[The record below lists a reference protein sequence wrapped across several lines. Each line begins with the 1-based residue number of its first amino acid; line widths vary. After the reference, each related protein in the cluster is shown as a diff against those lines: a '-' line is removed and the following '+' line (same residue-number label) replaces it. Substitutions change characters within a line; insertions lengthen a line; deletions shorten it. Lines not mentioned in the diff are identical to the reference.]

1 MNGRRCTTWTLWR
14 MRASSGSELPAT
26 HPVRIFFYMA
36 SPGFQ
41 QVQRLSQTQV
51 LAPQLRQSLKILQVP
66 AMELRTAILEE
77 LQSNPALEELAM
89 DGVSIEEETGKPV
102 EVNEDG
108 EPVPEAN
115 ESKESL
121 EFSDDFSILRKLDD
135 SWADLMH
142 QEAGEFDFTSDD
154 AKRRQHF
161 FDSVTGETTAYE
173 DLMEQARL
181 QENDPEIL
189 RALEFLIGSLD
200 DRGFLTANPS
210 EIALLAN
217 LPLRKVQDA
226 ARLLKSL
233 DPPGIGAE
241 NVQECLLIQLR
252 GNRRGGGL
260 AAQIIERHW
269 ELLLRRRIPDIARKT
284 GVATEEVQRAVA
296 TIARLDPAP
305 GRRFGEDTNRV
316 VEADVTVY
324 EDEHGEWII
333 ELNNDYIPRLRV
345 SPAYKEMLAKG
356 LLKGKDREY
365 LQEKFRSGKFLI
377 NSIEQR
383 QQTIERITRE
393 IIHFQRDFFVHGSS
407 QLRPLTMNQVAERVG
422 VHETTV
428 SRAIA
433 NKYIQTPHGVF
444 EMKYFFTPGYQ
455 GQDGQSLSNTS
466 VKERIAK
473 IIDSEPPPKPFSD
486 QKIVEIL
493 AEEGVQI
500 ARRTVAKY
508 REELGILPTN
518 LRRQYQ

>member
-1 MNGRRCTTWTLWR
+1 
-14 MRASSGSELPAT
+14 
-26 HPVRIFFYMA
+26 
-36 SPGFQ
+36 
-41 QVQRLSQTQV
+41 
-51 LAPQLRQSLKILQVP
+51 
-66 AMELRTAILEE
+66 MELRNAILEE
-77 LQSNPALEELAM
+77 LQSNPTLEELSM
-89 DGVSIEEETGKPV
+89 EGISIEEELGGTP
-102 EVNEDG
+102 EVDDDG
-108 EPVPEAN
+108 APVPEKEPA
-115 ESKESL
+115 KESL
-121 EFSDDFSILRKLDD
+121 EFGDDFSVLRKLDD
-135 SWADLMH
+135 DWADLMH
-142 QEAGEFDFTSDD
+142 QESGEFEYTSDD

-161 FDSVTGETTAYE
+161 FDSVTGDTTAYQ

-181 QENDPEIL
+181 QESDEGVL
-189 RALEFLIGSLD
+189 RALEFLVGSLD
-200 DRGFLTANPS
+200 DRGFLSAKPS
-210 EIALLAN
+210 EVALIAD
-217 LPLRKVQDA
+217 LPLRTVQDA
-226 ARLLKSL
+226 ARLLKTL

-252 GNRRGGGL
+252 SQRKHSGL
-260 AAQIIERHW
+260 AAQIIEKHW
-269 ELLLRRRIPDIARKT
+269 ELLLRRRIPDIARKA
-284 GVATEEVQRAVA
+284 GVTVDDVQQAVA
-296 TIARLDPAP
+296 EISRLDPAP
-305 GRRFGEDTNRV
+305 GRHFGEDTNRV

-324 EDEHGEWII
+324 EDEHGEWQI

-345 SPAYKEMLAKG
+345 SAAYKEMLAKG

-365 LQEKFRSGKFLI
+365 VQEKFRSGKFLI

-393 IIHFQRDFFVHGSS
+393 IIHFQLDFFNHGSS
-407 QLRPLTMNQVAERVG
+407 RLHPLTMNQVAERVG

-433 NKYIQTPHGVF
+433 NKYIQTPHGTF

-455 GQDGQSLSNTS
+455 GQDGETLSNTS

-473 IIDSEPPPKPFSD
+473 IIDSEPPAKPFSD